1 MSDPFPGR
9 VAGIDYGEVRI
20 GIALCDRRRTLASPH
35 ENYTL
40 RGPQADAARFRRLV
54 DEEDV
59 SRFVV
64 GLPVHTD
71 GAEGRKAAEA
81 RAFGQWLAETT
92 GLPVEYF
99 DERFT
104 TVQAEEHLLGADLTR
119 KRRKARRDMLAAQI
133 MLAAWLEAQDRGKE
147 SVRGLDE

>member
-1 MSDPFPGR
+1 M
-9 VAGIDYGEVRI
+9 AGIDYGVVRI

-35 ENYTL
+35 ENYT
-40 RGPQADAARFRRLV
+40 RCGPQADAARFRRLAA
-54 DEEDV
+54 EEEV
-59 SRFVV
+59 TRFVV

-71 GAEGRKAAEA
+71 GREGRKAAEA

-92 GLPVEYF
+92 GLPVEFF

-104 TVQAEEHLLGADLTR
+104 TVQAEEFLLGADLTR

-133 MLAAWLEAQDRGKE
+133 VLAAWLEAQNRGPDASRGSE
-147 SVRGLDE
+147 SIRGLDE